1 MLEMQPL
8 PSVSSPSPFLFLH
21 APDIQQSSRKDRRD
35 ANLPLCSHLQAP
47 DFNNGQEQYCKVRNH
62 VDRASCDK
70 YLFVI
75 DAVARL
81 RRRP

>member
-8 PSVSSPSPFLFLH
+8 LSVSSPSLLLCLH
-21 APDIQQSSRKDRRD
+21 APDIQQTSCKDRRD

-47 DFNNGQEQYCKVRNH
+47 DFNDGQEQYRKVRHH
-62 VDRASCDK
+62 VDRPPCDK
-70 YLFVI
+70 DLFII

>member
-8 PSVSSPSPFLFLH
+8 LNVSSPSRFHRLH
-21 APDIQQSSRKDRRD
+21 ALDIQQSSRKDRRY

-47 DFNNGQEQYCKVRNH
+47 DFNNGQQKYCKVRH
-62 VDRASCDK
+62 DVDCASCDK
-70 YLFVI
+70 DLFVI

-81 RRRP
+81 CRHP

>member
-1 MLEMQPL
+1 MLDMQPL
-8 PSVSSPSPFLFLH
+8 LNVSSPSLFLRLH
-21 APDIQQSSRKDRRD
+21 TPDIQQSSRKDRRD

-47 DFNNGQEQYCKVRNH
+47 DFNNGQEQYRKVRHH

-70 YLFVI
+70 DLFVI

>member
-8 PSVSSPSPFLFLH
+8 LNVSSPCLLLRLH

-47 DFNNGQEQYCKVRNH
+47 DFNDG
-62 VDRASCDK
+62 
-70 YLFVI
+70 
-75 DAVARL
+75 
-81 RRRP
+81 

>member
-8 PSVSSPSPFLFLH
+8 LDVSSPSLFLRLR

-47 DFNNGQEQYCKVRNH
+47 DFNNGQEQYCKVRHH
-62 VDRASCDK
+62 VDRPSCDK
-70 YLFVI
+70 DLFVV

-81 RRRP
+81 CRRP

>member
-8 PSVSSPSPFLFLH
+8 LNVSSPSLSFYLH

-35 ANLPLCSHLQAP
+35 ANFPLCSHLQAP
-47 DFNNGQEQYCKVRNH
+47 DLNNGQEKYCKVRHH
-62 VDRASCDK
+62 VDCPSCDK
-70 YLFVI
+70 DLFVI